1 MYNGQ
6 AVRTVRRG
14 VGRRGLSSG
23 AVGLVIAAVALMLT
37 ACSGGGSDPA
47 TNGQV
52 TIAIQVAAPPSAP
65 VYLADSL
72 GYFKKQ
78 GLDVKISI
86 VANNSLQLAT
96 GQLHYGIVGTTQMI
110 QAAEKGTGLQEI
122 CPTVTT
128 PNYVLAVSQSVLD
141 KNHITTSTSL
151 TDTLA
156 ALDGEKVAE
165 IGGATNP
172 GSVLLGQLLTKNG
185 LAANSIKVISQ
196 TSTAS
201 STASFANGQVGVV
214 FQPQP
219 APDLVLSKVPG
230 RIVFQTQ
237 GSSIFSALEGAPW
250 AGIVGP
256 TSFLSKNADLNKK
269 ICTAVAQANNYL
281 LDNPA
286 ASAQKLQS
294 VMSAFSAK
302 QLEDGLAAYPF
313 VRNATM
319 STTDFNNGVKELS
332 DFGLVKAPDASVL
345 SKTYTTAAQG

>member
-1 MYNGQ
+1 VYNQ
-6 AVRTVRRG
+6 KAVPAVRRRLVRR
-14 VGRRGLSSG
+14 RARAG
-23 AVGLVIAAVALMLT
+23 AVGLVITAVALVLA
-37 ACSGGGSDPA
+37 ACSGGGTDSA
-47 TNGQV
+47 SKGQV
-52 TIAIQVAAPPSAP
+52 TIAIQVAAPPSAS

-72 GYFKKQ
+72 GYFKQQ
-78 GLDVKISI
+78 GLTVKISI

-96 GQLHYGIVGTTQMI
+96 GQLHYGVVGTTQLV
-110 QAAEKGTGLQEI
+110 QAAEKATGLQQI

-128 PNYVLAVSQSVLD
+128 PNYVLAVSQDTLD
-141 KNHITTSTSL
+141 KNHITASTSL
-151 TDTLA
+151 KDTLA
-156 ALDGEKVAE
+156 ALDGEQVAE

-230 RIVFQTQ
+230 RIVYQTQ

-256 TSFLSKNADLNKK
+256 TSFLSKNADLSKK
-269 ICTAVAQANNYL
+269 ICTALAQANNYL

-286 ASAQKLQS
+286 ASAQTLQP
-294 VMSAFSAK
+294 VMSAFSTK

-319 STTDFNNGVKELS
+319 TTTDFNNGVKELA

-345 SKTYTTAAQG
+345 SKVYTTDAQE

>member
-1 MYNGQ
+1 
-6 AVRTVRRG
+6 
-14 VGRRGLSSG
+14 
-23 AVGLVIAAVALMLT
+23 MLT

-47 TNGQV
+47 STGQV
-52 TIAIQVAAPPSAP
+52 TIAIQVAAPPSAS

-72 GYFKKQ
+72 GYFKQQ

-96 GQLHYGIVGTTQMI
+96 GQLHYGIVGTSQLI
-110 QAAEKGTGLQEI
+110 QAAEKGTGLQQI

-128 PNYVLAVSQSVLD
+128 PNYVLAVSQSTLD
-141 KNHITTSTSL
+141 KHHITASTSL
-151 TDTLA
+151 KDTLA
-156 ALDGEKVAE
+156 ALDGEQVAE

-172 GSVLLGQLLTKNG
+172 GAVLLKMLLQKNG

-230 RIVFQTQ
+230 RIVYQTQ
-237 GSSIFSALEGAPW
+237 GSSIFSGLEGAPW
-250 AGIVGP
+250 SGIVGP
-256 TSFLSKNADLNKK
+256 TSFLSKNTDLNKK

-281 LDNPA
+281 LENPA
-286 ASAQKLQS
+286 ASAQRLQP
-294 VMSAFSAK
+294 VMSAFSTK

-313 VRNATM
+313 VRDATM
-319 STTDFNNGVKELS
+319 SATDFNNGVKKLS
-332 DFGLVKAPDASVL
+332 DFGLVKPPTASEL
-345 SKTYTTAAQG
+345 SKMYTTASQG